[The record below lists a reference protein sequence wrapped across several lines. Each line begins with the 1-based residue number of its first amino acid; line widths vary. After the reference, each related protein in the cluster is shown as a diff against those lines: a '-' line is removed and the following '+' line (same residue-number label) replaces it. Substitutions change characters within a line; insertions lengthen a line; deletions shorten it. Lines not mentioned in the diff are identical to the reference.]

1 MDTQPAN
8 APLKKD
14 KDVYQQI
21 SRLYDEIR
29 KRIVGYDEIIECVL
43 IGMLCDG
50 HVLLESVPGMGKTML
65 TKTISEAMECDFKR
79 IQGTAD
85 LTSTDITGRIMYD
98 EEQKKNVFM
107 RGPVF
112 TNILLMDEI
121 NRAPPMS
128 QSALLEIMEEKRVTI
143 GGITYDLPRP
153 FIVLAT
159 ENPLEQKGVF
169 PLPEAQK
176 DRFLFKV
183 MMMYLSKEQETAI
196 VKTKYKEERI
206 NKVLTPAEILVLR
219 KEAFESAQMSDTMIE
234 YAVRIVDETRNRKE
248 LQTGASP
255 RASISFMKA
264 CKAKVFLEGRENVT
278 AADIKRLAYPILRHR
293 IILNPE
299 YVEMRVTPDDIIRK
313 ILEKID
319 APIM

>member
-1 MDTQPAN
+1 MAETDRAQLGAGIGAAKPFTGEPPA
-8 APLKKD
+8 ATAMRKD

-29 KRIVGYDEIIECVL
+29 KKIVGYDEIIECVL
-43 IGMLCDG
+43 IGFLCDG

-65 TKTISEAMECDFKR
+65 TKAISDAMDMDFKR

-85 LTSTDITGRIMYD
+85 LLSTDITGKVTYD
-98 EEQKKNVFM
+98 EAK
-107 RGPVF
+107 
-112 TNILLMDEI
+112 
-121 NRAPPMS
+121 
-128 QSALLEIMEEKRVTI
+128 
-143 GGITYDLPRP
+143 P

-183 MMMYLSKEQETAI
+183 MMMYLTKEQETAI
-196 VKTKYKEERI
+196 VKTKFKEDKVARI
-206 NKVLTPAEILVLR
+206 LTPPEILIMR
-219 KEAFESAQMSDTMIE
+219 KEAFESAFMSDSMIE
-234 YAVRIVDETRNRKE
+234 YAVKIVDETRHRKE

-255 RASISFMKA
+255 RASIGFMKA
-264 CKAKVFLEGRENVT
+264 AKAKVFLEGRENVT
-278 AADIKRLAYPILRHR
+278 AADIKKLAYPILRHR

-299 YVEMRVTPDDIIRK
+299 YVEMRVTPDDIIKK